1 MSYNITITTR
11 EGEILETKKRENIF
25 LANPQ
30 TYGDISKVLGTSGGR
45 TLIINTEAALCIDV
59 SS

>member
-1 MSYNITITTR
+1 MLYNITITTR
-11 EGEILETKKRENIF
+11 DGEILETKERENVF

-30 TYGDISKVLGTSGGR
+30 TYGDIGKVLGTAGGR
-45 TLIINTEAALCIDV
+45 ALIINTEAALCIDV